1 MSKVAIVSDSN
12 SGITQLQA
20 EELGITILP
29 MPFFVGDK
37 TLYEDIDLTQ
47 KEFYQMLSEN
57 ANISTSMPLV
67 GNVTDTWDALLK
79 EYDEIVHIPMS
90 SGLSGSCETALML
103 AQDYEGKVQVVNNQR
118 ISVTQRQSVLDA
130 MALAEQG
137 RSAVEIKEILE
148 RDKFESSIYIMVDT
162 LYYLKKGGRIT
173 PAAAALGTLLKLK
186 PVLQI
191 QGEHLPRRELSSRRR
206 T

>member
-57 ANISTSMPLV
+57 ANISTSGCQHWI
-67 GNVTDTWDALLK
+67 GNVTDTWM
-79 EYDEIVHIPMS
+79 H
-90 SGLSGSCETALML
+90 C
-103 AQDYEGKVQVVNNQR
+103 
-118 ISVTQRQSVLDA
+118 
-130 MALAEQG
+130 
-137 RSAVEIKEILE
+137 
-148 RDKFESSIYIMVDT
+148 
-162 LYYLKKGGRIT
+162 
-173 PAAAALGTLLKLK
+173 
-186 PVLQI
+186 
-191 QGEHLPRRELSSRRR
+191 
-206 T
+206 